1 MADTVRNK
9 LNFSKILNS
18 PDILIAIGIMTI
30 LLMFIIPLPTFFLDF
45 FMSLSLAFSLF
56 VLFLVIFSTNP
67 LEISIFPSLLL
78 LMTLMRLG
86 LNISS
91 TRLILSQGPQFKGK
105 LITAFGSFVVG
116 GNFVVGLII
125 FIIIIAVQYIVIAR
139 GTTRMSE
146 VAARFALDS
155 LPGKQ
160 MMIDSDLA
168 AGIIN
173 EQEALRRRQALQ
185 KEADFYGSMDGA
197 SKFVSGDVIVG
208 IFITIVNI
216 VGGILIGSLK
226 FGMGFN
232 EAMQTF
238 LIFTVGDGLVSQI
251 PSLLN
256 GVSAGIIVSRSEAA
270 DSLGNEFKRE
280 STRSALPLWVLSGSL
295 IFFGFVPGFPF
306 YVFLPLGGLFGYLAY
321 TMQTSKQIEATKKE
335 EKTEEEKPVIIDKLV
350 PIEPIALEIG
360 YSLIPLVDKS
370 QGGDLFERIANVR
383 RQIAYD
389 YGMIVPAIV
398 VRDSLKLEA
407 NEYAIKIHGV
417 KVTSWKLLPD
427 KFLAINPGNVT
438 EKIDGIST
446 KEPTYNLDAIW
457 IDFNK
462 KDVAESLGYTVINC
476 ATVIATHLTETIIA
490 NVDSLLGREE
500 VKKIIDS
507 IREEYKTL
515 VSEVEAVANIG
526 FLQKVFQNLLSEKIS
541 IRNIETIL
549 ETVADKLS
557 QNKNLDPDIVSE
569 FVRQKLKNQICRT
582 YADEKGRLRVYT
594 FNAKLENYLAN
605 EFEKSQRLGIYS
617 FPPNFLPDFINT
629 ILRYEQDS
637 ISKKLDYFIILT
649 SPRIRRQ
656 IRSITS
662 TVCPKAIILSTSEIS
677 PSISLEY
684 VGQITI
690 NEQKE
695 EK

>member
-1 MADTVRNK
+1 MADAARPK
-9 LNFSKILNS
+9 LNLTKILNS

-30 LLMFIIPLPTFFLDF
+30 ILMFIIPLPTFFLDL
-45 FMSLSLAFSLF
+45 FMSISLGFSLF

-116 GNFVVGLII
+116 GNFVVGLVI

-173 EQEALRRRQALQ
+173 EQEALRRRQGLQ
-185 KEADFYGSMDGA
+185 READFYGSMDGA

-208 IFITIVNI
+208 IFITVVNI
-216 VGGILIGSLK
+216 VGGVLIGSLK
-226 FGMGFN
+226 FGMGFT

-270 DSLGNEFKRE
+270 DSLGSEFKRE
-280 STRSALPLWVLSGSL
+280 STRSTLPLWVLSGSL
-295 IFFGFVPGFPF
+295 LFFGFVPGFPF
-306 YVFLPLGGLFGYLAY
+306 YIFIPLGLLFGYLAFN
-321 TMQTSKQIEATKKE
+321 MQTAKKISETQKE
-335 EKTEEEKPVIIDKLV
+335 EKKEEEKPVIIDKLV

-383 RQIAYD
+383 RQIAFD
-389 YGMIVPAIV
+389 YGMIVPPIV

-417 KVTSWKLLPD
+417 KVVSWKLLPD
-427 KFLAINPGNVT
+427 KFLAINPGGVS
-438 EKIDGIST
+438 EKIDGIPT
-446 KEPTYNLDAIW
+446 KEPTYNLEAVW
-457 IDFNK
+457 IDSNK

-476 ATVIATHLTETIIA
+476 ATVIATHLTETIIL
-490 NVDSLLGREE
+490 NVDNLLGREE

-515 VSEVEAVANIG
+515 VSEVESLTNIG

-549 ETVADKLS
+549 ETVADKLT
-557 QNKNLDPDIVSE
+557 QNKNLDPDIVTE
-569 FVRQKLKNQICRT
+569 FVRQRLKNQICRA
-582 YADEKGRLRVYT
+582 YSDEKARLRVYT
-594 FNAKLENYLAN
+594 FNPKLENYLAN
-605 EFEKSQRLGIYS
+605 EFEKSERLGIYS
-617 FPPNFLPDFINT
+617 FPPKFLPNLINT
-629 ILRYEQDS
+629 ILKYEQES

-656 IRSITS
+656 IKSITS
-662 TVCPKAIILSTSEIS
+662 TVCPKAVIISTSEIS

-684 VGQITI
+684 VGQISIT
-690 NEQKE
+690 EEE

>member
-1 MADTVRNK
+1 MADATRPK
-9 LNFSKILNS
+9 IDFSKILNS
-18 PDILIAIGIMTI
+18 PDILIAIVIMTI
-30 LLMFIIPLPTFFLDF
+30 ILMFIIPLPTFFLDF
-45 FMSLSLAFSLF
+45 FMSLSLGFSLF

-78 LMTLMRLG
+78 IMTLMRLG

-91 TRLILSQGPQFKGK
+91 TRLILSQGPAFKGK

-116 GNFVVGLII
+116 GNFIVGLII

-173 EQEALRRRQALQ
+173 DQEALRRRQALQ

-216 VGGILIGSLK
+216 VGGILLGSLK
-226 FGMGFN
+226 FGLSIQD
-232 EAMQTF
+232 AMQTF

-256 GVSAGIIVSRSEAA
+256 GISAGIIVSRSEAA
-270 DSLGNEFKRE
+270 DSLGSEFKRE
-280 STRSALPLWVLSGSL
+280 STRSIKPLWVLSGSL
-295 IFFGFVPGFPF
+295 LIFGFVPGFPF
-306 YVFLPLGGLFGYLAY
+306 YVFLPLGFFFGYLAY
-321 TMQTSKQIEATKKE
+321 TMQTTKKE
-335 EKTEEEKPVIIDKLV
+335 EGIKKEEKKEEEKPLIIDKLV

-370 QGGDLFERIANVR
+370 VGGDLFERIANVR
-383 RQIAYD
+383 KQIAYD
-389 YGMIVPAIV
+389 YGMIVPPIV
-398 VRDSLKLEA
+398 VRDSLKLDA

-417 KVTSWKLLPD
+417 KANSWKLFAD
-427 KFLAINPGNVT
+427 KLLAINPGAVS
-438 EKIDGIST
+438 EKIDGITT
-446 KEPTYNLDAIW
+446 KEPTYNLEAVW

-462 KDVAESLGYTVINC
+462 KDIAESFGYTVINC

-507 IREEYKTL
+507 IRDEYKTL
-515 VSEVEAVANIG
+515 VSEVESVANIG

-549 ETVADKLS
+549 ETVADKLG
-557 QNKNLDPDIVSE
+557 QNKNLDPDLVTE
-569 FVRQKLKNQICRT
+569 FVRQRLKNQICRT
-582 YADEKGRLRVYT
+582 HADEKGRLRVYA
-594 FNAKLENYLAN
+594 FNSKLENYLAN
-605 EFEKSQRLGIYS
+605 EFEKSERLGIYT
-617 FPPNFLPDFINT
+617 FPPKFLPSFINT
-629 ILRYEQDS
+629 ILKYEQES

-649 SPRIRRQ
+649 SPRIRKQ
-656 IRSITS
+656 IRSITA
-662 TVCPKAIILSTSEIS
+662 TVCPKAVILSTSEIS
-677 PSISLEY
+677 PSIALEY
-684 VGQITI
+684 VGQISI
-690 NEQKE
+690 SEEQE

>member
-1 MADTVRNK
+1 MADAARSRF
-9 LNFSKILNS
+9 NFSKILRS

-30 LLMFIIPLPTFFLDF
+30 ILMFILPLPTFFLDF
-45 FMSLSLAFSLF
+45 FMSLSLGFSLF

-91 TRLILSQGPQFKGK
+91 TRLILSQGPAFKGK

-116 GNFVVGLII
+116 GNFIVGLII

-173 EQEALRRRQALQ
+173 DQEALRRRQALQ
-185 KEADFYGSMDGA
+185 READFYGSMDGA

-226 FGMGFN
+226 FSMGFQD
-232 EAMQTF
+232 AMQTF

-256 GVSAGIIVSRSEAA
+256 GISAGIIVSRSEAA
-270 DSLGNEFKRE
+270 DSLGSEFKKEASR
-280 STRSALPLWVLSGSL
+280 STMPLWVLSGSL
-295 IFFGFVPGFPF
+295 LLFGFVPGFPF
-306 YVFLPLGGLFGYLAY
+306 YIFIPLGLLFGYLAF
-321 TMQTSKQIEATKKE
+321 TMQTTKKAEEVKKE
-335 EKTEEEKPVIIDKLV
+335 EKKEEEKPIIIDKLV
-350 PIEPIALEIG
+350 PIEPIAIEIG

-383 RQIAYD
+383 KQVAYD
-389 YGMIVPAIV
+389 YGMIVPPII

-407 NEYAIKIHGV
+407 NEYVIKIHGV
-417 KVTSWKLLPD
+417 KVVSWKLMPD
-427 KFLAINPGNVT
+427 KFLAINPGSVS
-438 EKIDGIST
+438 EKIDGIQT
-446 KEPTYNLDAIW
+446 KEPTYNLEAVW
-457 IDFNK
+457 IDHNK
-462 KDVAESLGYTVINC
+462 KDIAESFGYTVINC
-476 ATVIATHLTETIIA
+476 ATIIATHLTETIIA
-490 NVDSLLGREE
+490 HVDSLLGREE

-515 VSEVEAVANIG
+515 ISEVEAVTNIG
-526 FLQKVFQNLLSEKIS
+526 FLQKIFQNLLSEKIS

-549 ETVADKLS
+549 ETVADKLG
-557 QNKNLDPDIVSE
+557 QNKNLDPDVVTE
-569 FVRQKLKNQICRT
+569 FVRQRLKNQICRT
-582 YADEKGRLRVYT
+582 YSDEKGRLRVYA
-594 FNAKLENYLAN
+594 FSSKLENYLAN
-605 EFEKSQRLGIYS
+605 EFEKSERLGIYS
-617 FPPNFLPDFINT
+617 FPPKFLPSFINT
-629 ILRYEQDS
+629 ILKYEQDS

-649 SPRIRRQ
+649 SPRIRKH
-656 IRSITS
+656 IRSITA
-662 TVCPKAIILSTSEIS
+662 TVCPKAVILSTSEIS

-684 VGQITI
+684 VGQISIT
-690 NEQKE
+690 EQEE